1 MKIKI
6 YQINMDR
13 DVNRICFMSW
23 RYLQKQGLVGRDADG
38 LRGVIGKEIYDMVY
52 EVESDTDDLEWI
64 YLHFDTRMKLPEDFR
79 GRSMNV
85 SDIVQTPSGLYFCD
99 SVGWVP
105 VRWRLD

>member
-13 DVNRICFMSW
+13 DTNGICFMSW
-23 RYLQKQGLVGRDADG
+23 EYLQKQGLVSRDADG

-52 EVESDTDDLEWI
+52 EVESDTDDLERI
-64 YLHFDTRMKLPEDFR
+64 YTRFNTRLPEDFR
-79 GRSMNV
+79 GRSLSC
-85 SDIVQTPSGLYFCD
+85 SDIVETPAGLYFCD

-105 VRWRLD
+105 VRWG

>member
-23 RYLQKQGLVGRDADG
+23 GWLRSHGGYAGWCDP
-38 LRGVIGKEIYDMVY
+38 RGVIGKEPYDMVW
-52 EVESDTDDLEWI
+52 EGESDTDDLDRI
-64 YLHFDTRMKLPEDFR
+64 FTRFNTQLPEDFH
-79 GRSMNV
+79 GRSLSC
-85 SDIVQTPSGLYFCD
+85 SDIVETPAGLFFCD

>member
-23 RYLQKQGLVGRDADG
+23 GWLRRHGGYAGWCDQ
-38 LRGVIGKEIYDMVY
+38 RGVIGKEPYDMVW
-52 EVESDTDDLEWI
+52 EGESDTDDLDRI
-64 YLHFDTRMKLPEDFR
+64 FTRFNTQLPEDFR
-79 GRSMNV
+79 GRSLSC
-85 SDIVQTPSGLYFCD
+85 SDIVETPAGLFFCD

-105 VRWRLD
+105 VRWR